1 MMKISKRELPSKLGA
16 ALIVLILCATFIRLG
31 FWQLDRAGEFQE
43 LQKPYIER
51 PVINLTQVAI
61 PGENLSDDS
70 INQIVQ
76 FSGRYL
82 DQYIAPNQED
92 KYGVKSEW
100 VVGLLEVD
108 SGGAILVVR
117 STSNTEVLPG
127 KVDIT
132 GRLFNRQFD
141 DRAEKSSS
149 QLSRIDPA
157 LLVASYDQKLFDGF
171 VLAQNE
177 SINGVEIDIRRPEL
191 EPAKPSVPGYYWQ
204 HISYVVIWWL
214 MALVVLF
221 LPFYQVSRKRQGY
234 ERSN

>member
-1 MMKISKRELPSKLGA
+1 MMKISKKELPSKIGA

-51 PVINLTQVAI
+51 PVINLSQVAS

-70 INQIVQ
+70 INQIVR

-92 KYGVKSEW
+92 KYGVKSDW

-141 DRAEKSSS
+141 DRAKKSSS

-177 SINGVEIDIRRPEL
+177 SINGIELDIKRPEL
-191 EPAKPSVPGYYWQ
+191 DPAKPSVPGYYWQ

-234 ERSN
+234 EWGN

>member
-1 MMKISKRELPSKLGA
+1 MMKISKRELPSKIGA
-16 ALIVLILCATFIRLG
+16 AFIVLILCATFIRLG

-43 LQKPYIER
+43 LQRPYIER
-51 PVINLTQVAI
+51 PVINLSQVAT

-70 INQIVQ
+70 INQIVR
-76 FSGRYL
+76 FSGKYL

-92 KYGVKSEW
+92 KYGVRSDW
-100 VVGLLEVD
+100 IVGLLQVD

-117 STSNTEVLPG
+117 SASNAEIPLSA
-127 KVDIT
+127 VDIT

-141 DRAEKSSS
+141 DRAGKSSTT
-149 QLSRIDPA
+149 LSRIDPA

-171 VLAQNE
+171 VLAQSE
-177 SINGVEIDIRRPEL
+177 SIDGIELDIKRPEL
-191 EPAKPSVPGYYWQ
+191 DPAKPSVPGYYWQ

-234 ERSN
+234 EWGN

>member
-1 MMKISKRELPSKLGA
+1 MMKISKRELPSKIGA
-16 ALIVLILCATFIRLG
+16 AFIVLILCATFIRLG

-43 LQKPYIER
+43 LQRPYIER
-51 PVINLTQVAI
+51 PVINLSQVAT

-70 INQIVQ
+70 INQIVR
-76 FSGRYL
+76 FSGKYL

-92 KYGVKSEW
+92 KFGVRSDW

-117 STSNTEVLPG
+117 STSNTEIPLG
-127 KVDIT
+127 AVDIT

-141 DRAEKSSS
+141 DRAKKSSS
-149 QLSRIDPA
+149 QLNRIDPA

-177 SINGVEIDIRRPEL
+177 SINGIELDIKRPEL
-191 EPAKPSVPGYYWQ
+191 DPAKPSVPGYYWQ

-234 ERSN
+234 ERGN

>member
-1 MMKISKRELPSKLGA
+1 MMKISKRELPSKIGA
-16 ALIVLILCATFIRLG
+16 ALIVLILSATFIRLG

-51 PVINLTQVAI
+51 PVINLSQVAS

-70 INQIVQ
+70 INQIVR
-76 FSGRYL
+76 FSGKYL

-92 KYGVKSEW
+92 KFGVRSDW

-117 STSNTEVLPG
+117 STSNTEIPLG
-127 KVDIT
+127 AVDIT

-141 DRAEKSSS
+141 DRAKKSSS
-149 QLSRIDPA
+149 QLNRIDPA

-177 SINGVEIDIRRPEL
+177 SINGIELDINRPEL
-191 EPAKPSVPGYYWQ
+191 DPAKPSVPGYYWQ

-221 LPFYQVSRKRQGY
+221 LPFYQVSRKRQGN
-234 ERSN
+234 ERGN

>member
-1 MMKISKRELPSKLGA
+1 MMKISKRELPSKIGA
-16 ALIVLILCATFIRLG
+16 ALIVLILSATFIRLG

-51 PVINLTQVAI
+51 PVINLSQVAI

-70 INQIVQ
+70 INQIVR

-92 KYGVKSEW
+92 KYGVRSDW
-100 VVGLLEVD
+100 IVSLLEVD

-117 STSNTEVLPG
+117 STSKTEVLPG

-141 DRAEKSSS
+141 DRAKKSSS

-177 SINGVEIDIRRPEL
+177 SINGIELDIKRPEL
-191 EPAKPSVPGYYWQ
+191 DPAKPSVPGYYWQ

-234 ERSN
+234 ERGN

>member
-1 MMKISKRELPSKLGA
+1 MKISKRELPSKIGA

-51 PVINLTQVAI
+51 PVINLRQVAI

-70 INQIVQ
+70 INQIVR

-141 DRAEKSSS
+141 DRAGKSSS

-171 VLAQNE
+171 VLAQSE
-177 SINGVEIDIRRPEL
+177 SINGVEIDIERPEL
-191 EPAKPSVPGYYWQ
+191 DPAKPSVPGYYWQ

-234 ERSN
+234 ERGN

>member
-1 MMKISKRELPSKLGA
+1 MMKISKKELPSKIGA
-16 ALIVLILCATFIRLG
+16 ALIVLILSATFIRLG

-51 PVINLTQVAI
+51 PVINLSQVAI

-70 INQIVQ
+70 INQMVR

-92 KYGVKSEW
+92 KYGVKSDW

-117 STSNTEVLPG
+117 SISNTEVLPG

-141 DRAEKSSS
+141 DRAKKSSS

-171 VLAQNE
+171 VLAQSE
-177 SINGVEIDIRRPEL
+177 SINGIELDIKRPEL
-191 EPAKPSVPGYYWQ
+191 DPAKPSVPGNYWQ

-234 ERSN
+234 ERGN

>member
-1 MMKISKRELPSKLGA
+1 MMKISKKELPSKIGA

-51 PVINLTQVAI
+51 PVINLSQVAS

-70 INQIVQ
+70 INQIVR
-76 FSGRYL
+76 FSGKYL

-92 KYGVKSEW
+92 KYGVRSDW
-100 VVGLLEVD
+100 IVGLLQVD

-117 STSNTEVLPG
+117 SISNTEVLPG

-141 DRAEKSSS
+141 DRAKKSSS

-177 SINGVEIDIRRPEL
+177 SINGIELDIKRPEL
-191 EPAKPSVPGYYWQ
+191 DPAKPSVPGYYWQ

-221 LPFYQVSRKRQGY
+221 LPFYQVSRKRQGN
-234 ERSN
+234 ERGN

>member
-1 MMKISKRELPSKLGA
+1 MMKISKRELPSKIGA

-51 PVINLTQVAI
+51 PVINLSQVAS

-70 INQIVQ
+70 INQIVR

-92 KYGVKSEW
+92 KYGVRSDW
-100 VVGLLEVD
+100 IVSLLEVD

-141 DRAEKSSS
+141 DRAKKSSS

-171 VLAQNE
+171 VLAQSE
-177 SINGVEIDIRRPEL
+177 SINGIELDIKRPEL
-191 EPAKPSVPGYYWQ
+191 DPAKPSVPGYYWQ

-234 ERSN
+234 ERGN

>member
-1 MMKISKRELPSKLGA
+1 MMKISKKELPSKIGA

-51 PVINLTQVAI
+51 PVINLSQVAS

-70 INQIVQ
+70 INQIVR

-92 KYGVKSEW
+92 KYGVRSDW
-100 VVGLLEVD
+100 IVSLLEVD

-141 DRAEKSSS
+141 DRAKKSSS

-177 SINGVEIDIRRPEL
+177 SINGIELDIKRPEL
-191 EPAKPSVPGYYWQ
+191 DPAKPSVPGYYWQ

-234 ERSN
+234 ERGN

>member
-1 MMKISKRELPSKLGA
+1 MMKISKKELPSKIGA

-51 PVINLTQVAI
+51 PVINLSQVAS

-70 INQIVQ
+70 INQIVR
-76 FSGRYL
+76 FGGKYL

-92 KYGVKSEW
+92 KYGVKSDW

-141 DRAEKSSS
+141 DRAKKSSS

-171 VLAQNE
+171 VLAQSE
-177 SINGVEIDIRRPEL
+177 SINGIELDIKRPEL
-191 EPAKPSVPGYYWQ
+191 DPAKPSVPGYYWQ

-234 ERSN
+234 ERGN

>member
-1 MMKISKRELPSKLGA
+1 MMKISKRELPSKIGA

-92 KYGVKSEW
+92 KYGVKSDW

-117 STSNTEVLPG
+117 STSIAEVLPG
-127 KVDIT
+127 KVEIT

-141 DRAEKSSS
+141 DRAGKSSS

-171 VLAQNE
+171 VLAQSE
-177 SINGVEIDIRRPEL
+177 SINGIEIDIKRPEL
-191 EPAKPSVPGYYWQ
+191 DPAKPSVPGYYWQ

-234 ERSN
+234 ERGN

>member
-1 MMKISKRELPSKLGA
+1 MMKISKRELPSKVGA
-16 ALIVLILCATFIRLG
+16 AFIVLILCATFIRLG

-51 PVINLTQVAI
+51 PIIDLSQVAI

-70 INQIVQ
+70 INQIVA

-82 DQYIAPNQED
+82 EQYIAPNQED

-117 STSNTEVLPG
+117 SISNAELPSG
-127 KVDIT
+127 RVEIT

-141 DRAEKSSS
+141 DRAEKASSK
-149 QLSRIDPA
+149 LSRIDPA
-157 LLVASYDQKLFDGF
+157 LLVSSYEQKLFDGF
-171 VLAQNE
+171 VLAQSE
-177 SINGVEIDIRRPEL
+177 KINGVEIDLKRPEL
-191 EPAKPSVPGYYWQ
+191 DPAKPSVPGYYWQ

>member
-1 MMKISKRELPSKLGA
+1 MMKISKKELPSKIGA

-51 PVINLTQVAI
+51 PVINLSQVAS

-70 INQIVQ
+70 INQIVR

-92 KYGVKSEW
+92 KYGVRSDW
-100 VVGLLEVD
+100 IVGLLQVD

-117 STSNTEVLPG
+117 SISNTEVLPG

-141 DRAEKSSS
+141 DRAKKSSS

-177 SINGVEIDIRRPEL
+177 SINGIELDIKRPEL
-191 EPAKPSVPGYYWQ
+191 DPAKPSVPGYYWQ

-234 ERSN
+234 ERGN

>member
-1 MMKISKRELPSKLGA
+1 MKISKKELPSKIGA

-43 LQKPYIER
+43 LQRPYIER
-51 PVINLTQVAI
+51 PVINLSQVAS

-70 INQIVQ
+70 INQIVR

-92 KYGVKSEW
+92 KYGVRSDW
-100 VVGLLEVD
+100 IVGLLQVD

-117 STSNTEVLPG
+117 SISNTEVLPG

-141 DRAEKSSS
+141 DRAKKSSS

-177 SINGVEIDIRRPEL
+177 SINGIELDIKRPEL
-191 EPAKPSVPGYYWQ
+191 DPAKPSVPGYYWQ

-234 ERSN
+234 ERGN

>member
-1 MMKISKRELPSKLGA
+1 MMKISKRELPSKIGA
-16 ALIVLILCATFIRLG
+16 AFIVLILCATFIRLG

-51 PVINLTQVAI
+51 PVINLSQVAI

-70 INQIVQ
+70 INQIVN

-82 DQYIAPNQED
+82 EQHIAPNQED
-92 KYGVKSEW
+92 KSGVKSDW
-100 VVGLLEVD
+100 VVGLLEVN

-117 STSNTEVLPG
+117 SISNAELPIG
-127 KVDIT
+127 NVEIT

-141 DRAEKSSS
+141 DRAEKASSK
-149 QLSRIDPA
+149 LSRIDPA
-157 LLVASYDQKLFDGF
+157 LLVSSYEQKLFDGF
-171 VLAQNE
+171 VVAQSE
-177 SINGVEIDIRRPEL
+177 KINGVEIDLKRPEL
-191 EPAKPSVPGYYWQ
+191 DPAKPNVPGYYWQ

>member
-1 MMKISKRELPSKLGA
+1 MMKISKKELPSKIGA
-16 ALIVLILCATFIRLG
+16 AFIVLILCATFIRLG

-51 PVINLTQVAI
+51 PVINLSQVAS

-70 INQIVQ
+70 INQIVR

-92 KYGVKSEW
+92 KYGVRSDW
-100 VVGLLEVD
+100 IVGLLQID

-141 DRAEKSSS
+141 DRAKKSSS

-171 VLAQNE
+171 VLAQSE
-177 SINGVEIDIRRPEL
+177 SINGIELDIKRPEL
-191 EPAKPSVPGYYWQ
+191 DPAKPSVPGYYWQ

-234 ERSN
+234 ERGN

>member
-1 MMKISKRELPSKLGA
+1 MMKISKKELPSKIGA

-51 PVINLTQVAI
+51 PVINLSQVAS

-70 INQIVQ
+70 INQIVR

-92 KYGVKSEW
+92 KYGVRSDW
-100 VVGLLEVD
+100 IVSLLEVD

-141 DRAEKSSS
+141 DRAKKSSS

-177 SINGVEIDIRRPEL
+177 SINGIELDIKRPEL
-191 EPAKPSVPGYYWQ
+191 DPAKPSVPGYYWQ

-234 ERSN
+234 ERSY

>member
-1 MMKISKRELPSKLGA
+1 MMKISKRELPSKIGA

-43 LQKPYIER
+43 LQRPYIER
-51 PVINLTQVAI
+51 PVINLSQVAI

-70 INQIVQ
+70 INQIVR

-92 KYGVKSEW
+92 KYGVKSDW

-141 DRAEKSSS
+141 DRAKKSSS

-171 VLAQNE
+171 VLAQSE
-177 SINGVEIDIRRPEL
+177 SINGIELDIKRPEL
-191 EPAKPSVPGYYWQ
+191 DPAKPSVPGYYWQ

-234 ERSN
+234 ERGN

>member
-1 MMKISKRELPSKLGA
+1 MMKINKKELPSKIGA
-16 ALIVLILCATFIRLG
+16 ALIVLILSATFIRLG

-43 LQKPYIER
+43 LQRPYIER
-51 PVINLTQVAI
+51 PVINLSQVAS

-70 INQIVQ
+70 INQIVR

-92 KYGVKSEW
+92 KYGVKSDW

-117 STSNTEVLPG
+117 STSNAEVLPG

-141 DRAEKSSS
+141 DRAGKSSS

-171 VLAQNE
+171 VLAQSE
-177 SINGVEIDIRRPEL
+177 SINGIELDIKRPEL
-191 EPAKPSVPGYYWQ
+191 DPAKPSVPGYYWQ

-234 ERSN
+234 ERGN

>member
-1 MMKISKRELPSKLGA
+1 MMKISKRELPSKIGA

-61 PGENLSDDS
+61 PGKNLSDDS
-70 INQIVQ
+70 INQIVR

-92 KYGVKSEW
+92 KYGVKSDW

-141 DRAEKSSS
+141 DRAGKSSS

-171 VLAQNE
+171 VLAQSE
-177 SINGVEIDIRRPEL
+177 GINGIELDIKRPEL
-191 EPAKPSVPGYYWQ
+191 DPAKPSVPGYYWQ

-234 ERSN
+234 ERGN

>member
-1 MMKISKRELPSKLGA
+1 MMKISKRELPSKIGA
-16 ALIVLILCATFIRLG
+16 ALIVLILSATFIRLG

-43 LQKPYIER
+43 LQRPYIER
-51 PVINLTQVAI
+51 PVINLSQVAS

-70 INQIVQ
+70 INQIVR

-92 KYGVKSEW
+92 KYGVRSDW
-100 VVGLLEVD
+100 IVSLLEVD

-117 STSNTEVLPG
+117 SISNTEVLPG

-141 DRAEKSSS
+141 DRAKKSSS

-177 SINGVEIDIRRPEL
+177 SINGIELDIKRPEL
-191 EPAKPSVPGYYWQ
+191 DPAKPSVPGYYWQ

-234 ERSN
+234 ERGN

>member
-1 MMKISKRELPSKLGA
+1 MKISKRELPSKIGA
-16 ALIVLILCATFIRLG
+16 AFIVLILCATFIRLG

-43 LQKPYIER
+43 LQRPYIER
-51 PVINLTQVAI
+51 PVINLSQVAT

-70 INQIVQ
+70 INQIVR
-76 FSGRYL
+76 FSGKYL

-92 KYGVKSEW
+92 KYGVRSDW
-100 VVGLLEVD
+100 IVGLLQVD

-117 STSNTEVLPG
+117 STSNAEVPPG
-127 KVDIT
+127 AVDIT

-141 DRAEKSSS
+141 DRAGKSSTT
-149 QLSRIDPA
+149 LSRIDPA

-171 VLAQNE
+171 VLAQSE
-177 SINGVEIDIRRPEL
+177 SVNGIEIEVNRPEL
-191 EPAKPSVPGYYWQ
+191 DPAKPSVPGYYWQ

-221 LPFYQVSRKRQGY
+221 LPFYQVSRKRQGN

>member
-1 MMKISKRELPSKLGA
+1 MMKISKKELPSKIGA

-43 LQKPYIER
+43 LQRPYIER
-51 PVINLTQVAI
+51 PVINLSQVAT

-70 INQIVQ
+70 INQIVR

-92 KYGVKSEW
+92 KYGVKSDW

-117 STSNTEVLPG
+117 STSNTEIPLG
-127 KVDIT
+127 AVDIT

-141 DRAEKSSS
+141 DRAKKSSS

-177 SINGVEIDIRRPEL
+177 SINGIELDIKRPEL
-191 EPAKPSVPGYYWQ
+191 DPAKPSVPGYYWQ

-234 ERSN
+234 ERGN

>member
-1 MMKISKRELPSKLGA
+1 MMKISKRELPSKIGA
-16 ALIVLILCATFIRLG
+16 TFIVLILCATFIRLG

-51 PVINLTQVAI
+51 PVINLSQVAS

-70 INQIVQ
+70 INQIVR

-92 KYGVKSEW
+92 KYGVKSDW

-117 STSNTEVLPG
+117 SISNTEVLPG

-141 DRAEKSSS
+141 DRAKKSSS

-171 VLAQNE
+171 VLAQSE
-177 SINGVEIDIRRPEL
+177 SINGIELDIKRPEL
-191 EPAKPSVPGYYWQ
+191 DPAKPSVPGYYWQ

-234 ERSN
+234 ERGN

>member
-1 MMKISKRELPSKLGA
+1 LPSKIGA
-16 ALIVLILCATFIRLG
+16 AFIVLILCATFIRLG

-51 PVINLTQVAI
+51 PVINLSQVAI

-70 INQIVQ
+70 INQMVR

-92 KYGVKSEW
+92 KYGVKSDW

-117 STSNTEVLPG
+117 SISNTEVLPG

-141 DRAEKSSS
+141 DRAKKSSS

-171 VLAQNE
+171 VLAQSE
-177 SINGVEIDIRRPEL
+177 SINGIELDIKRPEL
-191 EPAKPSVPGYYWQ
+191 DPAKPSVPGYYWQ

-234 ERSN
+234 ERGN

>member
-1 MMKISKRELPSKLGA
+1 MMKISKRELPSKIGA

-31 FWQLDRAGEFQE
+31 FWQLDRAGGFQE

-61 PGENLSDDS
+61 PGKNLSDDS
-70 INQIVQ
+70 INQIVR

-141 DRAEKSSS
+141 DRAGKSSS

-171 VLAQNE
+171 VLAQSE
-177 SINGVEIDIRRPEL
+177 SINGVEIDIKRLEL
-191 EPAKPSVPGYYWQ
+191 DPAKPSVPGYYWQ

>member
-1 MMKISKRELPSKLGA
+1 MMKISKKELPSKIGA

-51 PVINLTQVAI
+51 PVINLSQVAI

-70 INQIVQ
+70 INQIVR

-92 KYGVKSEW
+92 KYGVKSDW

-117 STSNTEVLPG
+117 SISNTEVLPG

-141 DRAEKSSS
+141 DRAKKSSS

-177 SINGVEIDIRRPEL
+177 SINGIELDIKRPEL
-191 EPAKPSVPGYYWQ
+191 DPAKPSVPGYYWQ

-234 ERSN
+234 EWGN

>member
-1 MMKISKRELPSKLGA
+1 MMKISKRELPSKIGA
-16 ALIVLILCATFIRLG
+16 ALIVLILSATFIRLG

-51 PVINLTQVAI
+51 PVINLSQVAI

-70 INQIVQ
+70 INQIVR

-92 KYGVKSEW
+92 KYGVKSDW

-117 STSNTEVLPG
+117 STSNTEIPLG
-127 KVDIT
+127 AVDIT

-141 DRAEKSSS
+141 DRAKKSSS
-149 QLSRIDPA
+149 QLNRIDPA

-177 SINGVEIDIRRPEL
+177 SINGIELDIKRPEL
-191 EPAKPSVPGYYWQ
+191 DPAKPSVPGYYWQ

-234 ERSN
+234 ELGN

>member
-1 MMKISKRELPSKLGA
+1 MMKISKRELPSKVGA

-51 PVINLTQVAI
+51 PIINLSQVAI

-70 INQIVQ
+70 INQIVR

-82 DQYIAPNQED
+82 EQYIAPNQED
-92 KYGVKSEW
+92 KSGVKADW
-100 VVGLLEVD
+100 IVGLLEVD

-117 STSNTEVLPG
+117 SVSNSELPSG
-127 KVDIT
+127 SVEIT

-141 DRAEKSSS
+141 
-149 QLSRIDPA
+149 PA
-157 LLVASYDQKLFDGF
+157 LLVSSYEQKLFDGF
-171 VLAQNE
+171 VLVQSE
-177 SINGVEIDIRRPEL
+177 KINGVEIDLKRPEL
-191 EPAKPSVPGYYWQ
+191 DPAKPSVPGYYWQ

>member
-1 MMKISKRELPSKLGA
+1 MMKISKRELPSKIGA

-51 PVINLTQVAI
+51 PVINLSQVAS

-70 INQIVQ
+70 INQIVR

-92 KYGVKSEW
+92 KYGVRSDW
-100 VVGLLEVD
+100 IVSLLEVD

-141 DRAEKSSS
+141 DRAKKSSS

-177 SINGVEIDIRRPEL
+177 SINGIELDIKRPEL
-191 EPAKPSVPGYYWQ
+191 DPAKPSVPGYYWQ

-234 ERSN
+234 EWGN

>member
-1 MMKISKRELPSKLGA
+1 MMKISKKELPSKIGA

-51 PVINLTQVAI
+51 PVINLSQVAS

-70 INQIVQ
+70 INQIVR

-92 KYGVKSEW
+92 KYGVKSDW

-117 STSNTEVLPG
+117 STSNTEIPLG
-127 KVDIT
+127 AVDIT

-141 DRAEKSSS
+141 DRAKKSSS

-177 SINGVEIDIRRPEL
+177 SINGIELDIKRPEL
-191 EPAKPSVPGYYWQ
+191 DPAKPSVPGYYWQ

-234 ERSN
+234 EWGN

>member
-1 MMKISKRELPSKLGA
+1 MMKISKRELPSKVGA
-16 ALIVLILCATFIRLG
+16 AFIVLILCATFIRLG
-31 FWQLDRAGEFQE
+31 FWQLDRAREFQE

-51 PVINLTQVAI
+51 PIINLSQVAT

-70 INQIVQ
+70 INQIVA

-82 DQYIAPNQED
+82 EQYIAPNQED

-117 STSNTEVLPG
+117 SISNAELPSG
-127 KVDIT
+127 RVEIT

-141 DRAEKSSS
+141 DRAEKASSK
-149 QLSRIDPA
+149 LSRIDPA
-157 LLVASYDQKLFDGF
+157 LLVSSYEQKFFDGF
-171 VLAQNE
+171 VLAQSE
-177 SINGVEIDIRRPEL
+177 KINGVEIDLKRPEL
-191 EPAKPSVPGYYWQ
+191 DPAKPSVPGYYWQ

>member
-1 MMKISKRELPSKLGA
+1 MMKISKKELPSKIGA

-92 KYGVKSEW
+92 KYGVKSDW

-127 KVDIT
+127 KVNIT

-141 DRAEKSSS
+141 DRAGKSSS

-157 LLVASYDQKLFDGF
+157 LLVSSYEQKFFDGF
-171 VLAQNE
+171 VVAQSE
-177 SINGVEIDIRRPEL
+177 KINGVEIDLKRPEL
-191 EPAKPSVPGYYWQ
+191 DPAKPNVPGYYWQ

-234 ERSN
+234 ERGN

>member
-1 MMKISKRELPSKLGA
+1 MMKISKKELPSKIGA

-51 PVINLTQVAI
+51 PVINLSQVAS

-70 INQIVQ
+70 INQIVR
-76 FSGRYL
+76 FSGKYL

-92 KYGVKSEW
+92 KYGVRSDW
-100 VVGLLEVD
+100 IVGLLEVD
-108 SGGAILVVR
+108 SGGSILVVR

-141 DRAEKSSS
+141 DRAKKSSS

-171 VLAQNE
+171 VLAQSE
-177 SINGVEIDIRRPEL
+177 SINGIELDIKRPEL
-191 EPAKPSVPGYYWQ
+191 DPAKPSVPGYYWQ

-234 ERSN
+234 ERGN

>member
-1 MMKISKRELPSKLGA
+1 MKISKKELPSKIGA
-16 ALIVLILCATFIRLG
+16 ALIVLILSATFIRLG

-51 PVINLTQVAI
+51 PVINLSQVAS

-70 INQIVQ
+70 INQIVR
-76 FSGRYL
+76 FGGKYL

-92 KYGVKSEW
+92 KYGVKSDW

-117 STSNTEVLPG
+117 SISNTEVLPG

-141 DRAEKSSS
+141 DRAKKSSS

-177 SINGVEIDIRRPEL
+177 SINGIELDINRPEL
-191 EPAKPSVPGYYWQ
+191 DPAKPSVPGYYWQ

-221 LPFYQVSRKRQGY
+221 LPFYQVSRKRQGN
-234 ERSN
+234 ERGN

>member
-1 MMKISKRELPSKLGA
+1 MKISKKELPSKIGA

-51 PVINLTQVAI
+51 PVINLSQVAS

-70 INQIVQ
+70 INQIVR

-92 KYGVKSEW
+92 KYGVRSDW
-100 VVGLLEVD
+100 IVGLLQVD

-117 STSNTEVLPG
+117 SISNTEVLPG

-141 DRAEKSSS
+141 DRAKKSSS

-177 SINGVEIDIRRPEL
+177 SINGIELDIKRPEL
-191 EPAKPSVPGYYWQ
+191 DPAKPSVPGYYWQ

-234 ERSN
+234 ELGN

>member
-1 MMKISKRELPSKLGA
+1 MMKISKKELPSKIGA

-51 PVINLTQVAI
+51 PVINLSQVAS

-70 INQIVQ
+70 INQIVR

-92 KYGVKSEW
+92 KYGVRSDW
-100 VVGLLEVD
+100 IVSLLEVD

-141 DRAEKSSS
+141 DRAKKSSS

-177 SINGVEIDIRRPEL
+177 SINGIELDIKRPEL
-191 EPAKPSVPGYYWQ
+191 DPAKPSVPGYYWQ

-234 ERSN
+234 EWGN